1 MANIIL
7 KLIPN
12 KWDEKHFFSF
22 IKKSDRCPKD
32 QHFLAHNNKKLEIA
46 AGDFWECFIWSKR
59 ELEDKFLYK
68 VIPYTKINP
77 EKLREERKRVNDFNR
92 MLSHIEKF
100 VGEDFEKV
108 VFLPEN
114 RPFLQAKVKDKSALA
129 AKYPDFYFLEE
140 PERLLARPPA
150 PKPPKRSGGSGGFR
164 SGGKPFVKKSF
175 GDSRPPY
182 RKYDNS
188 EGAARPKPALNPLYK
203 RFKSS

>member
-32 QHFLAHNNKKLEIA
+32 QHFLAHNNRKLEIA
-46 AGDFWECFIWSKR
+46 AGEFWECFIWSKR

-68 VIPYTKINP
+68 VIPYNKIDP
-77 EKLREERKRVNDFNR
+77 ERIREERKRVNDFNR
-92 MLSHIEKF
+92 MLSHMERFI
-100 VGEDFEKV
+100 GPDFEKV

-114 RPFLQAKVKDKSALA
+114 RPFLLAKEKNKVLFSG
-129 AKYPDFYFLEE
+129 KYPDFSFLEE
-140 PERLLARPPA
+140 TERLLARPPA
-150 PKPPKRSGGSGGFR
+150 PRPPKRFGTGRGGS
-164 SGGKPFVKKSF
+164 KPFVKREK
-175 GDSRPPY
+175 
-182 RKYDNS
+182 
-188 EGAARPKPALNPLYK
+188 PKPVLNPLYK